1 MKNKVIELQICN
13 LELTIENF
21 INSLEI
27 SALKDDGVISRD
39 EEKIIRKLKK
49 ASGNLISRMPFS
61 ILSDM
66 HSIFLLFL
74 ILFSVCADLLFHGM
88 KACRLKNIG

>member
-39 EEKIIRKLKK
+39 EKKIIRKLKK
-49 ASGNLISRMPFS
+49 ASGKFVNTLEK
-61 ILSDM
+61 
-66 HSIFLLFL
+66 
-74 ILFSVCADLLFHGM
+74 V
-88 KACRLKNIG
+88 KAE

>member
-1 MKNKVIELQICN
+1 MKNKVIELQISN

-39 EEKIIRKLKK
+39 EEKIIQKLKK
-49 ASGNLISRMPFS
+49 ASRKYVDTLEK
-61 ILSDM
+61 
-66 HSIFLLFL
+66 
-74 ILFSVCADLLFHGM
+74 V
-88 KACRLKNIG
+88 KAE